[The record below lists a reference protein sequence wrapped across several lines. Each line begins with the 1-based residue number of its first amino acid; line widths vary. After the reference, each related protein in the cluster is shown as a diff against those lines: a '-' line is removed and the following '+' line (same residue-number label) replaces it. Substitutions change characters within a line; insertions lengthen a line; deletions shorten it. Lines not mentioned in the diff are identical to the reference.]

1 MSTTTKPAFVFIH
14 AFPLNA
20 SMWRH
25 QVAFLQEKG
34 FAVFAPDLPGFKGV
48 PLCKPDLNEY
58 AKYVLE
64 KAKKSGVERSIVV
77 GLSMGGYIAF
87 RLLENEPDFVAG
99 LVLAD
104 TRAIPDGEEAKHNR
118 TTLAEQVIAKGI
130 GFLKEKTLPNLLG
143 KTTFHERQ
151 SVVQDVAKMI
161 EEASVQGVANALLAM
176 RDRPDSS
183 PLLSK
188 IAVPTLVVVGD
199 EDALISTK
207 EASAM
212 ASSVNGAKLVV
223 IKEAGHLTALE
234 QADAFSKALF
244 DFYQEN
250 F

>member
-1 MSTTTKPAFVFIH
+1 MKRPTFVFIH

-34 FAVFAPDLPGFKGV
+34 FAVFAPDLPGFHGA

-58 AKYVLE
+58 ARYVLE
-64 KAKKSGVERSIVV
+64 RAKEAKVERGIVV

-87 RLLENEPDFVAG
+87 RIVEKEPDFVAG

-104 TRAIPDGEEAKHNR
+104 TRATPDSEDARHTR
-118 TTLAEQVIAKGI
+118 TTLKEQVIANGI
-130 GFLKEKTLPNLLG
+130 GFLKEKVLPNLLG
-143 KTTFHERQ
+143 KTTFKKQQAVVRDVER
-151 SVVQDVAKMI
+151 MI
-161 EEASVQGVANALLAM
+161 EEASAQGVANALLAM

-188 IAVPTLVVVGD
+188 IAVPTLVLVGD
-199 EDALISTK
+199 QDALVSVQ
-207 EASAM
+207 EASGM
-212 ASSVNGAKLVV
+212 ASKIRGARLVV

-234 QADAFSKALF
+234 QPDAFNMALF
-244 DFYQEN
+244 DFYKEN